1 MVMEEKDLVHKVM
14 KLEYI
19 LLQMK
24 HELDK
29 TREIDHRMYLRH
41 GSELSNDKITIT
53 DSIEYDIKKNRIG
66 GYYVRIMDM
75 DDDSTNKLFCEV
87 VNSFKK

>member
-1 MVMEEKDLVHKVM
+1 MEDKELVHKVM

-29 TREIDHRMYLRH
+29 TREIVHRMYLRH

-53 DSIEYDIKKNRIG
+53 DSMEYDIKKNRIG
-66 GYYVRIMDM
+66 GYSVRIMDM
-75 DDDSTNKLFCEV
+75 EDDSTHKLFCDV
-87 VNSFKK
+87 IKSIKR

>member
-1 MVMEEKDLVHKVM
+1 MEDNELVHKVM
-14 KLEYI
+14 TLEYI

-29 TREIDHRMYLRH
+29 TREIVYRMYLRH

-66 GYYVRIMDM
+66 GYNVRIMDM
-75 DDDSTNKLFCEV
+75 EDDSTNKLFCDV
-87 VNSFKK
+87 INSIKK

>member
-1 MVMEEKDLVHKVM
+1 MEDKELKHKIM

-29 TREIDHRMYLRH
+29 TREIVHRMYLRH
-41 GSELSNDKITIT
+41 GSELSNEKITIT
-53 DSIEYDIKKNRIG
+53 DSIEYDIKKNRMG
-66 GYYVRIMDM
+66 EYYVRIMDI
-75 DDDSTNKLFCEV
+75 DDDSTNKLFCDV
-87 VNSFKK
+87 IKSLKK

>member
-1 MVMEEKDLVHKVM
+1 MEDRELTQKVM

-29 TREIDHRMYLRH
+29 TREIVHRMYLKH
-41 GSELSNDKITIT
+41 GSELSNGEVTIT
-53 DSIEYDIKKNRIG
+53 DSIEYDIKKNNI

-75 DDDSTNKLFCEV
+75 EDNSTNKLFCDV

>member
-1 MVMEEKDLVHKVM
+1 MEDKDLVHKVM

-29 TREIDHRMYLRH
+29 TREIVYRMYLRH
-41 GSELSNDKITIT
+41 GSELSNDKGTIT
-53 DSIEYDIKKNRIG
+53 DSMEYDIKKNRIG
-66 GYYVRIMDM
+66 GYNVRIMDM
-75 DDDSTNKLFCEV
+75 EEDSTNKLFCDV

>member
-1 MVMEEKDLVHKVM
+1 MEEKELAHKVM

-29 TREIDHRMYLRH
+29 TREIVHRMYLRH
-41 GSELSNDKITIT
+41 GSELDSGIITIT
-53 DSIEYDIKKNRIG
+53 DSMEYDIRKNGIG
-66 GYYVRIMDM
+66 GHYVRIMDM

>member
-1 MVMEEKDLVHKVM
+1 MENKELQYKIV

-29 TREIDHRMYLRH
+29 TREIVHRMYLRH
-41 GSELSNDKITIT
+41 GSEISNDKVTIT
-53 DSIEYDIKKNRIG
+53 DSMEYDIKKNRIG
-66 GYYVRIMDM
+66 GYYVRVMDM
-75 DDDSTNKLFCEV
+75 DDDSTNKLFCDV
-87 VNSFKK
+87 VNSIKK

>member
-1 MVMEEKDLVHKVM
+1 MEDRELTHKVM

-29 TREIDHRMYLRH
+29 TREIVHRMYLKH
-41 GSELSNDKITIT
+41 GSELSKGEVTIT
-53 DSIEYDIKKNRIG
+53 DSIEYDIKKNNI

-75 DDDSTNKLFCEV
+75 EDNSTNKLFCDV

>member
-1 MVMEEKDLVHKVM
+1 MEDRELTQKVM

-29 TREIDHRMYLRH
+29 TREIVHRMYLKH
-41 GSELSNDKITIT
+41 GSELSKGEVTIT
-53 DSIEYDIKKNRIG
+53 DSIEYDIKKNNL

-75 DDDSTNKLFCEV
+75 EDNSTNKLFCDV

>member
-1 MVMEEKDLVHKVM
+1 MEDKELVHKVI

-29 TREIDHRMYLRH
+29 TREIVHRMYLRH
-41 GSELSNDKITIT
+41 GSELSNDKVTIT
-53 DSIEYDIKKNRIG
+53 DSMEYDIKKNRIG
-66 GYYVRIMDM
+66 EYNVRIMDM
-75 DDDSTNKLFCEV
+75 EDNSTHKLFCDV
-87 VNSFKK
+87 VKTIKR

>member
-1 MVMEEKDLVHKVM
+1 MVVMEDRELTQKVM

-29 TREIDHRMYLRH
+29 TREIVHRMYLKH
-41 GSELSNDKITIT
+41 GSELSNGEVTIT
-53 DSIEYDIKKNRIG
+53 DSIEYDIKKNNI

-75 DDDSTNKLFCEV
+75 EDNSTNKLFCDV

>member
-1 MVMEEKDLVHKVM
+1 MEDRELTHKVM

-29 TREIDHRMYLRH
+29 TREIVHRMYLKH
-41 GSELSNDKITIT
+41 GSELSNGEVTIT
-53 DSIEYDIKKNRIG
+53 DSIEYDIKKNNL

-75 DDDSTNKLFCEV
+75 EDNSTNKLFCDV

>member
-1 MVMEEKDLVHKVM
+1 MEDKDLKHKIM

-29 TREIDHRMYLRH
+29 TREIVHRMYLRH
-41 GSELSNDKITIT
+41 GSELSSEKVTIT
-53 DSIEYDIKKNRIG
+53 DSMEYDIKNNRMG
-66 GYYVRIMDM
+66 GKYVRVMDM
-75 DDDSTNKLFCEV
+75 DDDSTHKLFCDV
-87 VNSFKK
+87 IKSIKR

>member
-1 MVMEEKDLVHKVM
+1 MEDRELVHKIM

-29 TREIDHRMYLRH
+29 TREIVHRMYLKH
-41 GSELSNDKITIT
+41 GSELSKGEVTIT
-53 DSIEYDIKKNRIG
+53 DSIEYDIKKNNI

-75 DDDSTNKLFCEV
+75 EDNSTNKLFCDV

>member
-1 MVMEEKDLVHKVM
+1 MDDKELVHKVM

-29 TREIDHRMYLRH
+29 SREIIHRMYLRH
-41 GSELSNDKITIT
+41 GSELSSEKITIT
-53 DSIEYDIKKNRIG
+53 DSMEYDIKKNRIG
-66 GYYVRIMDM
+66 GYNVRIMDM
-75 DDDSTNKLFCEV
+75 EDNSTHKLFCDV
-87 VNSFKK
+87 VKTIKR

>member
-1 MVMEEKDLVHKVM
+1 MDEKELNHKIM

-29 TREIDHRMYLRH
+29 TREIVYRMYLRH
-41 GSELSNDKITIT
+41 GSELHDGDITIT
-53 DSIEYDIKKNRIG
+53 DSMEYDIRKNGVG
-66 GYYVRIMDM
+66 GHYVRIMDM
-75 DDDSTNKLFCEV
+75 DDDSTNKLFCDV
-87 VNSFKK
+87 IKGIKK

>member
-1 MVMEEKDLVHKVM
+1 MEENDLVQKVM
-14 KLEYI
+14 TLEYI

-29 TREIDHRMYLRH
+29 TREIVYRMYLRH
-41 GSELSNDKITIT
+41 GSELFNDMVTIT

-66 GYYVRIMDM
+66 GYNVRIIDM
-75 DDDSTNKLFCEV
+75 EDDSTNKLFCDV

>member
-1 MVMEEKDLVHKVM
+1 MEDKDLVHKVM

-29 TREIDHRMYLRH
+29 TREIVYRMYLRH
-41 GSELSNDKITIT
+41 GSELFNGNITIT
-53 DSIEYDIKKNRIG
+53 DSTEYDIKKNRIS
-66 GYYVRIMDM
+66 GYNVRIMDM
-75 DDDSTNKLFCEV
+75 EDNSTNKLFCDV
-87 VNSFKK
+87 INSIKK